1 MPRRP
6 EIGNVQLYPDRPLRR
21 TDRNGYV
28 LKFYCPILR
37 KRIRRNCGTRDRREA
52 RKLQR
57 ECQERLL
64 NGEYLTSDGAI
75 TASHVVQ
82 KAIRPATPDIGDG
95 DSSGPSWQE
104 CYDRYL
110 DHRRLRVRADSLVEI
125 VSRLGIAERI
135 LEAQSR
141 DDNRLEGL
149 LMSDVAT
156 LDRLEYLQERL
167 LAGEECRYDT
177 RSPHTVNSVLR
188 AVMAFMRFCKG
199 RGWVTEVPDL
209 QKVEFNEVMKGRPIT
224 QDEFQK
230 MLDAAKP
237 VVGDDS
243 AASWIFAMKVLW
255 ESGFRAGDLMD
266 FSWDNPRHIH
276 PIWPTQADR
285 LPTIAIPSSQKNGRV
300 QEVPMLPGLEVL
312 LRGIPDHQ
320 RTGWVVNPKAIEFDF
335 QGGLESFRPCA
346 SDLRRLATRCSN
358 SSIARA
364 CGVTE
369 TAVRK
374 WIKQLQISG
383 NRPGQNCRS
392 LSELQIERLR
402 ANADR
407 KPKVKLRNETVRM
420 TKERV
425 SRIIGLIGKKADI
438 VVQVEDPRTHHRVK
452 YASAHDIRR
461 GLAQRLINAGVSAE
475 TLKVVMRHRD
485 FSTTEKYYGAV
496 RSAQNA
502 GAEIVARLRP
512 AADNSAFVGGLMG
525 GVNKAPQLS
534 AEELLVLKSLL
545 ARL

>member
-21 TDRNGYV
+21 SDRNGYV

-75 TASHVVQ
+75 SASHVVQ
-82 KAIRPATPDIGDG
+82 KPIQAETAKPSDG
-95 DSSGPSWQE
+95 ESSGPTWQE

-110 DHRRLRVRADSLVEI
+110 DHRRLRVRTDSLVEI

-135 LEAQSR
+135 LEAQLR
-141 DDNRLEGL
+141 DAGRSEGL

-167 LAGEECRYDT
+167 LAGDECRYDT

-199 RGWVTEVPDL
+199 RGWVTEVPSL

-224 QDEFQK
+224 EEEFQK
-230 MLDAAKP
+230 MLDAAEF
-237 VVGDDS
+237 VVGEDS

-276 PIWPTQADR
+276 PIWPTQAER

-300 QEVPMLPGLEVL
+300 QEMPMLPGLEEL
-312 LRGIPDHQ
+312 LRKIPEQQ

-335 QGGLESFRPCA
+335 HGGVESFRPCA
-346 SDLRRLATRCSN
+346 SDLRSLATRCSN
-358 SSIARA
+358 SMIARV
-364 CGVTE
+364 CVVTE
-369 TAVRK
+369 AAVRK
-374 WIKQLQISG
+374 WMKQLKILG
-383 NRPGQNCRS
+383 NRPSQNCSS
-392 LSELQIERLR
+392 LSDLQVARLR
-402 ANADR
+402 ANAER
-407 KPKVKLRNETVRM
+407 KPTDKLRHETVRM
-420 TKERV
+420 SKERV
-425 SRIIGLIGKKADI
+425 GRIVGLIGKKADV
-438 VVQVEDPRTHHRVK
+438 VVQVEDARTHHRVK

-461 GLAQRLINAGVSAE
+461 GLAQRLINIGVSAE
-475 TLKVVMRHRD
+475 TLKVVMRHKD
-485 FSTTEKYYGAV
+485 FATTEKHYGAV
-496 RSAQNA
+496 RSAQSA
-502 GAEIVARLRP
+502 GAEIIARLRP
-512 AADNSAFVGGLMG
+512 AADNSAFVGGLVG
-525 GVNKAPQLS
+525 GVNKAQQLS